1 MSRPRNTLPCA
12 RPNATGIAY
21 TKASHHLSNR
31 IHILRQGLTP
41 SVDVEDFGMTVEVR
55 PIDHYLAIGNS
66 AIHIGK
72 VRRR

>member
-1 MSRPRNTLPCA
+1 
-12 RPNATGIAY
+12 
-21 TKASHHLSNR
+21 
-31 IHILRQGLTP
+31 
-41 SVDVEDFGMTVEVR
+41 VDVEDFGMTVEVR